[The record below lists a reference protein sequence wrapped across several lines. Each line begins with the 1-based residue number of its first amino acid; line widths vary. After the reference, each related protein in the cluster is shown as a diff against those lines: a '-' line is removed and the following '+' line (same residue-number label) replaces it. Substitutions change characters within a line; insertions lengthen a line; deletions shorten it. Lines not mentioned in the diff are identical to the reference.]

1 VSIRIAD
8 EREQRRGLILGLTL
22 AEILLLLLFLLLLA
36 FSAKLQR
43 VKHDVDDANSRF
55 AKLNLSLEQLKPLQA
70 ALLGAGASGITS
82 VEQLAIRFQH
92 MEEVEQ
98 ENARLKQDNT
108 NLSQASDLAKSLG
121 LKSSDTL
128 KSLAISM
135 NAASKI
141 NPNDPP
147 AALKRALDVLEK
159 LGSNTSPEDVRPLSE
174 MKSTFD
180 ALAKLTTLEAQRDRL
195 QADVNNLMRVGNG
208 LTYPSCWK
216 KKPGGQTEYIFDI
229 TFYDSGII
237 VTDATPGRSK
247 DPAWAMVNSLTKG
260 KMISEQSF
268 INATSR
274 LADWS
279 KRPEQNCRFYVI
291 ERDATGNDK
300 QRYVRLRQTIESSF
314 YPSLRAPIAVATPAA
329 PVQPTTIVPAE
340 PFVTQQN

>member
-1 VSIRIAD
+1 VSMRIAD

-43 VKHDVDDANSRF
+43 VKHDADDANV
-55 AKLNLSLEQLKPLQA
+55 KLARLSLSLEQLRPLQA

-92 MEEVEQ
+92 MAEVEQ
-98 ENARLKQDNT
+98 ENARLKQDNAS
-108 NLSQASDLAKSLG
+108 LSQVSDLTKTLGLEASDK
-121 LKSSDTL
+121 L
-128 KSLAISM
+128 KSLALSM
-135 NAASKI
+135 TMASKI

-159 LGSNTSPEDVRPLSE
+159 LGSTTKPEDVRPLSE

-180 ALAKLTTLEAQRDRL
+180 AVAKLTTLEAQRDKL
-195 QADVNNLMRVGNG
+195 QEDVNNLMRVGNG

-216 KKPGGQTEYIFDI
+216 KKPSGQTEYIFDI

-237 VTDATPGRSK
+237 VSDATPGRSK
-247 DPAWAMVNSLTKG
+247 DPAWSMVSNLSRG

-268 INATSR
+268 ITATSR

-329 PVQPTTIVPAE
+329 PAQPTPIVPTE

>member
-1 VSIRIAD
+1 VSLRIAD

-36 FSAKLQR
+36 LSAKLQR
-43 VKHDVDDANSRF
+43 LKHEADDANLQL
-55 AKLNLSLEQLKPLQA
+55 ANLSLSLGQLKPLQA
-70 ALLGAGASGITS
+70 ALLAAGASNITS
-82 VEQLAIRFQH
+82 VEELARRFQRLTQV
-92 MEEVEQ
+92 EE
-98 ENARLKQDNT
+98 ENARLKRDNS
-108 NLSQASDLAKSLG
+108 NLIQTTELTKNLG
-121 LKSSDTL
+121 LESSDKL
-128 KSLAISM
+128 KSAALSM
-135 NAASKI
+135 NMASKI
-141 NPNDPP
+141 DPNDPP

-159 LGSNTSPEDVRPLSE
+159 LGSATKPEDVRPLSE

-180 ALAKLTTLEAQRDRL
+180 AVAKLTALEAQRDKL

-216 KKPGGQTEYIFDI
+216 KKPSGQTEYIFDI

-237 VTDATPGRSK
+237 VSDATPGRSK
-247 DPAWAMVNSLTKG
+247 DPAWAMVNNLSRG

-268 INATSR
+268 ISATSR

-279 KRPEQNCRFYVI
+279 KRQEQNCRFYVI

-300 QRYVRLRQTIESSF
+300 QRYVQLRQTIESNF
-314 YPSLRAPIAVATPAA
+314 YPNLRAPIAVATPTA
-329 PVQPTTIVPAE
+329 PAKPTPIVPTE